1 MIPFTVA
8 ELEYL
13 LEAVDESR
21 MRIPERDVR
30 AVREAKEV
38 REKILAEILRR
49 DALQQ
54 NIGAMR
60 ETEE

>member
-21 MRIPERDVR
+21 LRIPDRDVN
-30 AVREAKEV
+30 AVREAKQV

-49 DALQQ
+49 DQLQQ
-54 NIGAMR
+54 NIGYMR
-60 ETEE
+60 EVEE